1 MYNINEAL
9 DNIRK
14 SGLFEMEQ
22 IGVIEFAIYRPEISV
37 EAVKLIINPTIP
49 SKYMSMYVRLM
60 IKGIDVRKYIKRNW
74 ELIEIPVPD
83 LEKAIIA
90 ENKDKID
97 IKNASITEEV
107 IDIKSAIVT
116 EETPKIN
123 IKKRNII

>member
-37 EAVKLIINPTIP
+37 EEVKLILNPTIP

-60 IKGIDVRKYIKRNW
+60 IKGINVKKYIERNW
-74 ELIEIPVPD
+74 ELKEIPVYD

-97 IKNASITEEV
+97 INKATVTEEV
-107 IDIKSAIVT
+107 IDIKNAIVT
-116 EETPKIN
+116 EEKPKI
-123 IKKRNII
+123 KKLKTRN